1 MIYSSISATLRDAR
15 AYASSQAQLRMLD
28 LVTHML
34 CDELSQFN
42 RFRPDVFLE
51 EAQAGYGVYI
61 DNTLE
66 KR

>member
-1 MIYSSISATLRDAR
+1 MIYDSISATLRDAR

-28 LVTHML
+28 RVAHML
-34 CDELSQFN
+34 GDELGQYN
-42 RFRPDVFLE
+42 RFQKEIFLE
-51 EAQAGYGVYI
+51 QAQAGYGVYI